1 MPYPRRL
8 RSFRSRLNMPVSGY
22 REVQRTTDTDTNLP
36 PISGSQPQ
44 VCIYDT
50 GIEGYDTG
58 RYE

>member
-1 MPYPRRL
+1 MRFTGRH
-8 RSFRSRLNMPVSGY
+8 RSMRSRINMAVSTY
-22 REVQRTTDTDTNLP
+22 TEVQRATDTNLP

>member
-1 MPYPRRL
+1 M
-8 RSFRSRLNMPVSGY
+8 RSRINMAVSTY
-22 REVQRTTDTDTNLP
+22 TEVQRATDTNLP